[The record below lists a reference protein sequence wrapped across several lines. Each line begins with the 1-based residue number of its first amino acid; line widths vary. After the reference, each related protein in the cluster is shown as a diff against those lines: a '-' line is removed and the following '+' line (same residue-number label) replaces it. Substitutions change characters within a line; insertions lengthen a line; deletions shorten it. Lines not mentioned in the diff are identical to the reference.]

1 MDGVEGGKGG
11 ARQGTCG
18 GDGVKS
24 PRSLVYRPRPLPSRL
39 LLKVGGWEGGG
50 GGPVRAKMRCDMG
63 EKGVSE
69 TCLMLLYDEPRA
81 RLPQRR
87 RRIRRRLVEP
97 PPPTAVITQ
106 AHLEAS
112 SFAAEG
118 GGGG

>member
-24 PRSLVYRPRPLPSRL
+24 PRSLVYRPRPLPSR
-39 LLKVGGWEGGG
+39 
-50 GGPVRAKMRCDMG
+50 RCDMG